1 MPFKTIQCET
11 LDLVIHEGHGSISHE
26 DIRAELSTCFG
37 ESGWVCHSLW
47 DLRDANLQ
55 LLTAEQVVDLAK
67 NAKAY
72 AKKNTGKK
80 NAWVATSPA
89 DFGLCLMSEMVAG
102 GAGLHLGVFYD
113 FDEAMTWIQST
124 SPIIGRRARFTR

>member
-1 MPFKTIQCET
+1 MPFKTIQRET

-37 ESGWVCHSLW
+37 ESGWVRHSLW
-47 DLRDANLQ
+47 DLRDANLT
-55 LLTAEQVVDLAK
+55 LLTSGQVVDLAK

-89 DFGLCLMSEMVAG
+89 DFGLCRMSEMVADG
-102 GAGLHLGVFYD
+102 SGLYLGVFYD
-113 FDEAMTWIQST
+113 FDEAMTWIQSI
-124 SPIIGRRARFTR
+124 SPTIGSRIRSTR